1 MNFYIKLNKIL
12 KKYRSIDNYSLDYET
27 VKKMLNKEKNAL
39 LIDVRS
45 KQEFKEKHLDGSINI
60 SLYDFERK
68 NFKIEDKNKLIIL
81 YCEYGERSKK
91 VLKIL
96 RKLGYTRVYQI
107 EGGLENI

>member
-12 KKYRSIDNYSLDYET
+12 KKYRSVDDYSLDYET